1 MTKVSYL
8 GSDMKRREFIAL
20 LGSAAVIRPFSA
32 RAERPLERILYF
44 TYSTGYRHAAVM
56 FYTTGELPMS
66 GAQKKVGTIR
76 NWCVQHHLGRRV
88 GGGTWVVSKVAL
100 AMHLD
105 GDLKALRTYHAGDR
119 TSNLVAPYF
128 ERAGLRAA

>member
-1 MTKVSYL
+1 MRPAEPQVCLTLIPFDKSEGMTL
-8 GSDMKRREFIAL
+8 
-20 LGSAAVIRPFSA
+20 
-32 RAERPLERILYF
+32 AE
-44 TYSTGYRHAAVM
+44 A
-56 FYTTGELPMS
+56 S
-66 GAQKKVGTIR
+66 GVAGKSQGTIR

-88 GGGTWVVSKVAL
+88 GGGTWVVCKVAL

-105 GDLKALRTYHAGDR
+105 GDLKALRAYHAGDR

>member
-1 MTKVSYL
+1 MRPPDPQSRLVLIPY
-8 GSDMKRREFIAL
+8 DPREGISLNEATAL
-20 LGSAAVIRPFSA
+20 
-32 RAERPLERILYF
+32 
-44 TYSTGYRHAAVM
+44 TG
-56 FYTTGELPMS
+56 
-66 GAQKKVGTIR
+66 KKVGTIR

-105 GDLKALRTYHAGDR
+105 GDLKALRAYHAGDR